1 MEETS
6 VWSFFGLT
14 TGSPFD
20 SKDKW
25 ELDNGVLFPESVSL
39 KFDFFEELLCEYPP
53 ANFGLAPFYIA
64 K

>member
-1 MEETS
+1 MDETS

-20 SKDKW
+20 SNDMC

-39 KFDFFEELLCEYPP
+39 KFDFFEELLCE
-53 ANFGLAPFYIA
+53 
-64 K
+64 